1 MMSLPDF
8 REKQILFIRA
18 EKELENRLQF
28 KNDNLT
34 FVKDGKIINQLS
46 CYKIFVV
53 FIIGDFTISTPLIRN
68 CNKYGI
74 SIFLL
79 KNNFEVYAS
88 MNSES
93 AGNFLLREKQYIK
106 SKQDSLELA
115 KHIVKNKIFNQFALL
130 REVKKIKD
138 GRLNLKSIFA
148 KIDEAKDCNSLLGLE
163 GNISKIFFK
172 KYFSEL
178 NWYKRMPRTKVD
190 EINILLDIGYTF
202 LFNFVDSL
210 LLLYGFDTYKGVYH
224 TLFFQRKSL
233 SCDIMEPF
241 RSIIDRQIIKSFNL
255 KQIDLAD
262 FKKTK
267 DGSYFLSYDKQNKY
281 LRFFSEAIMEQKEE
295 IFVFV
300 REYYYFIMKDGGV
313 DFPVFKIK

>member
-1 MMSLPDF
+1 
-8 REKQILFIRA
+8 
-18 EKELENRLQF
+18 
-28 KNDNLT
+28 
-34 FVKDGKIINQLS
+34 
-46 CYKIFVV
+46 
-53 FIIGDFTISTPLIRN
+53 
-68 CNKYGI
+68 
-74 SIFLL
+74 
-79 KNNFEVYAS
+79 
-88 MNSES
+88 
-93 AGNFLLREKQYIK
+93 
-106 SKQDSLELA
+106 
-115 KHIVKNKIFNQFALL
+115 
-130 REVKKIKD
+130 
-138 GRLNLKSIFA
+138 
-148 KIDEAKDCNSLLGLE
+148 
-163 GNISKIFFK
+163 
-172 KYFSEL
+172 
-178 NWYKRMPRTKVD
+178 MPRTKVD

-202 LFNFVDSL
+202 LFNFIVAL

-241 RSIIDRQIIKSFNL
+241 RSIIDRQISKSFNL
-255 KQIDLAD
+255 KQIDFAD

>member
-1 MMSLPDF
+1 MSLPDF

-18 EKELENRLQF
+18 EKDLDNKLHF

-53 FIIGDFTISTPLIRN
+53 FIIGD

-79 KNNFEVYAS
+79 KNNFEVYATI
-88 MNSES
+88 NSES
-93 AGNFLLREKQYIK
+93 AGNFLLRGKQYTK
-106 SKQDSLELA
+106 NKQDNLELA
-115 KHIVKNKIFNQFALL
+115 KRIVKNKIFNQFTLL

-148 KIDEAKDCNSLLGLE
+148 KIDEVQDCNSLLGLE
-163 GNISKIFFK
+163 GNASKMFFK
-172 KYFSEL
+172 KYFAEL

-210 LLLYGFDTYKGVYH
+210 LLLYGFDTYKGFYH

-241 RSIIDRQIIKSFNL
+241 RSIIDRQIIKSANL
-255 KQIDLAD
+255 KQIDLTD

-267 DGSYFLSYDKQNKY
+267 DGSYFLSYDKQSKY
-281 LRFFSEAIMEQKEE
+281 LRFFSEAIMEQKEG
-295 IFVFV
+295 IFLFV
-300 REYYYFIMKDGGV
+300 RDYYYFVMKDGGV
-313 DFPVFKIK
+313 DFPNFKIK